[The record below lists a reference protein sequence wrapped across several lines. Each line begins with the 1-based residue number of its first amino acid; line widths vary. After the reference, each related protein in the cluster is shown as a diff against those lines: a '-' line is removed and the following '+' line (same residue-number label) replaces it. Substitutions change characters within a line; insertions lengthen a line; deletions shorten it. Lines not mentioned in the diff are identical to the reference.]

1 MNNNNF
7 ASQLGSSDS
16 IIDML
21 MLSNPCESWNII
33 RFSRNKSLKTLQLG
47 FIGSP
52 QIQMIVPKKNNLMPF
67 LRWIK
72 ELMKQMYWKNLNTE
86 KESVKGSK
94 TFISFVEYLC

>member
-33 RFSRNKSLKTLQLG
+33 RFSRNKSLRSLLLG
-47 FIGSP
+47 
-52 QIQMIVPKKNNLMPF
+52 
-67 LRWIK
+67 
-72 ELMKQMYWKNLNTE
+72 LND
-86 KESVKGSK
+86 SV
-94 TFISFVEYLC
+94 